1 MKFAQI
7 YVIVIIPRIENT
19 ITYIVTELD
28 EMEREEFFRFVPL
41 VFKFKKN
48 SAGQFLSC
56 NRF

>member
-41 VFKFKKN
+41 VFKF
-48 SAGQFLSC
+48 
-56 NRF
+56 